1 MPPKAVKRNRSVSAS
16 EADASIPKRIA
27 VNRKPNLWLQL
38 DTALTSVLPVGLSVR
53 LMVFESSR
61 RQLWEVRLFP
71 LGELWIQAPQLER
84 FRDRPVGRVTA
95 VALEDLDLH
104 KIVADRF
111 TAPAARVADRFNDE
125 DECDSEVASVAE
137 EEVVPQA
144 FPAEAS
150 ITRSEFQTFMLAVN
164 QQLAA
169 IQQKLSTSQPQGV
182 SAQLSTASP
191 APMESLISAQVMAL
205 PAPSS
210 VPSANSPSDTPVAA
224 SEGAAE
230 QAVYPD
236 FPYIDI
242 PAWKP
247 YLVGM
252 GPTALHAAFVHHLVV
267 RMQLATEQL
276 VQYHLGECVRWVSFL
291 ERGKWASSADK
302 DFVRGVQIHAASVYF
317 LTHEKLYNSSLKL
330 FDFIALLKDKSVFVK
345 PSMFGDFVADLP
357 EKYKK
362 KQVICRHC
370 HKRSYGERVPG
381 QES

>member
-16 EADASIPKRIA
+16 EPDASIPKRIA
-27 VNRKPNLWLQL
+27 VNRNPKLWLQL

-53 LMVFESSR
+53 SMVLESSR
-61 RQLWEVRLFP
+61 RQLREVRLFP
-71 LGELWIQAPQLER
+71 TGELWIQAPQLER

-111 TAPAARVADRFNDE
+111 TAPAARVADRFSDE
-125 DECDSEVASVAE
+125 DDCDSEVASVAE

-191 APMESLISAQVMAL
+191 ATMESLISAQTAL
-205 PAPSS
+205 PAPSG
-210 VPSANSPSDTPVAA
+210 VPSANSPSDKPVVA

-230 QAVYPD
+230 QAVFPE
-236 FPYIDI
+236 FPYIEI
-242 PAWKP
+242 RAWKP

-252 GPTALHAAFVHHLVV
+252 GPTALHAAFVHHLVG
-267 RMQLATEQL
+267 RINWLRSSWCSAI
-276 VQYHLGECVRWVSFL
+276 WVSACA
-291 ERGKWASSADK
+291 G
-302 DFVRGVQIHAASVYF
+302 Y
-317 LTHEKLYNSSLKL
+317 L
-330 FDFIALLKDKSVFVK
+330 FWNEVSGPARQTRILFA
-345 PSMFGDFVADLP
+345 G
-357 EKYKK
+357 
-362 KQVICRHC
+362 CRFMLHQC
-370 HKRSYGERVPG
+370 IS
-381 QES
+381 

>member
-27 VNRKPNLWLQL
+27 VNRNPKLWLQL

-71 LGELWIQAPQLER
+71 TGELWIQAPQLER

-104 KIVADRF
+104 KVVVDRF

-164 QQLAA
+164 QQLGA
-169 IQQKLSTSQPQGV
+169 IQQKLSTSQPQGGV
-182 SAQLSTASP
+182 
-191 APMESLISAQVMAL
+191 
-205 PAPSS
+205 
-210 VPSANSPSDTPVAA
+210 
-224 SEGAAE
+224 
-230 QAVYPD
+230 
-236 FPYIDI
+236 
-242 PAWKP
+242 
-247 YLVGM
+247 
-252 GPTALHAAFVHHLVV
+252 GPTVDCFSGDYGVAYQRANCASGTIECAF
-267 RMQLATEQL
+267 
-276 VQYHLGECVRWVSFL
+276 S
-291 ERGKWASSADK
+291 
-302 DFVRGVQIHAASVYF
+302 YF
-317 LTHEKLYNSSLKL
+317 AIRHTGCC
-330 FDFIALLKDKSVFVK
+330 
-345 PSMFGDFVADLP
+345 FGG
-357 EKYKK
+357 
-362 KQVICRHC
+362 CC
-370 HKRSYGERVPG
+370 
-381 QES
+381 

>member
-1 MPPKAVKRNRSVSAS
+1 M
-16 EADASIPKRIA
+16 
-27 VNRKPNLWLQL
+27 
-38 DTALTSVLPVGLSVR
+38 GLSVR
-53 LMVFESSR
+53 LMVFDSSR

-71 LGELWIQAPQLER
+71 TGELWIQAPQLEI
-84 FRDRPVGRVTA
+84 FCDRPVGRVTA

-104 KIVADRF
+104 KIVVDRF

-137 EEVVPQA
+137 EEVVPQVL
-144 FPAEAS
+144 PAEAS

-164 QQLAA
+164 QQLGA
-169 IQQKLSTSQPQGV
+169 IQQKLPTSQPQGV
-182 SAQLSTASP
+182 SAQLSTAASP
-191 APMESLISAQVMAL
+191 APMESLISAKTAL

-210 VPSANSPSDTPVAA
+210 VPSATSPSDKPVVA

-230 QAVYPD
+230 QAVFPD

-252 GPTALHAAFVHHLVV
+252 GPTALHAAFVHHLVG
-267 RMQLATEQL
+267 RIQLATEQL

-330 FDFIALLKDKSVFVK
+330 FDFIALLKDKSVFAK
-345 PSMFGDFVADLP
+345 PSTFGDFVADLP

-370 HKRSYGERVPG
+370 HKRGHMESECRAKSRESSKKGDNIQR
-381 QES
+381 QEALTGNRFF